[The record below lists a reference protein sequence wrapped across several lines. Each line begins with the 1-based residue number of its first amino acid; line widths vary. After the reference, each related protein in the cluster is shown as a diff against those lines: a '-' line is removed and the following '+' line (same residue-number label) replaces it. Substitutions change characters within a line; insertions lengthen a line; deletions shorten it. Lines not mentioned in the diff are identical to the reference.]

1 MSGGE
6 EMGDKRLEPF
16 GGQRRLNKEIR
27 GIGHLPWKYK
37 NIRTVLSKVK
47 SLLTSFVQG
56 KGPRV
61 LQILQTGR

>member
-27 GIGHLPWKYK
+27 GIGHLP
-37 NIRTVLSKVK
+37 
-47 SLLTSFVQG
+47 
-56 KGPRV
+56 
-61 LQILQTGR
+61 